1 MTPRYAYKCKACSD
15 TFEISHSLNKKLK
28 DCPECKK
35 KNVLERVPSFPIRTK
50 TLPLEEEKK
59 VGQVVKGYIEDTK
72 EEVKKEKQKMREEFK
87 TK

>member
-1 MTPRYAYKCKACSD
+1 
-15 TFEISHSLNKKLK
+15 
-28 DCPECKK
+28 
-35 KNVLERVPSFPIRTK
+35 
-50 TLPLEEEKK
+50 LPLEEEKK